1 MENCPDCGAHLSGGW
16 IQRTREVIELPVVPA
31 QVTEHVYLARTCPAC
46 RRRCTPPAELGGVV
60 LGQQRLGVNLLSL
73 IATLR
78 EEGRLPIRSV
88 QCVSGHRASVA
99 PQRGGHRERHPS
111 HGAAGP
117 TGSGRDPGPHQRQ
130 PSGPRRRNRLASERG
145 QRLRVDFQ
153 HPHRTILPA
162 AGSGQGGGGRGA
174 ERCFLRSA
182 GQRFLRR
189 LPPLRGPKQ
198 RCWAHLLRDIHNQRT
213 RYPKDAALARWAAA
227 VHQLYVAA
235 KACNHH
241 EPWQRRV
248 AQLAWER
255 KLLAICRPFLSDP
268 SVVQGKLCRRIE
280 RFIKELF
287 VFVAEPDVPS
297 DNNPAERGLRH
308 LVISRKISGG
318 TRSEQGTESKM
329 TLASLFGTWRAQGL
343 NPLAACR
350 QLLIS
355 PQL

>member
-1 MENCPDCGAHLSGGW
+1 MLSPEYW
-16 IQRTREVIELPVVPA
+16 SAIA
-31 QVTEHVYLARTCPAC
+31 
-46 RRRCTPPAELGGVV
+46 TPPTT
-60 LGQQRLGVNLLSL
+60 
-73 IATLR
+73 ITM
-78 EEGRLPIRSV
+78 
-88 QCVSGHRASVA
+88 A
-99 PQRGGHRERHPS
+99 PSNG
-111 HGAAGP
+111 AGP
-117 TGSGRDPGPHQRQ
+117 TCCGTSTT
-130 PSGPRRRNRLASERG
+130 SA
-145 QRLRVDFQ
+145 
-153 HPHRTILPA
+153 PA
-162 AGSGQGGGGRGA
+162 
-174 ERCFLRSA
+174 
-182 GQRFLRR
+182 
-189 LPPLRGPKQ
+189 
-198 RCWAHLLRDIHNQRT
+198 
-213 RYPKDAALARWAAA
+213 YPKDAALARWAAA

-255 KLLAICRPFLSDP
+255 KLLAICRPFLADP
-268 SVVQGKLCRRIE
+268 SAVQGKLCRRIE
-280 RFIKELF
+280 RHIKELF

-297 DNNPAERGLRH
+297 DNNPAERSLRH